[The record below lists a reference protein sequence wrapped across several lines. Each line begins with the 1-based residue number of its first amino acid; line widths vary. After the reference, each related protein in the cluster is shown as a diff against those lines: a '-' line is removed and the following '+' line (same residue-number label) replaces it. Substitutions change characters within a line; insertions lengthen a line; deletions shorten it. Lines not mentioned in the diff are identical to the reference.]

1 MLEVS
6 TDSAEIFCPRL
17 GPAAAKL
24 LGYEACLHVER
35 QIISTT
41 LDVEATS
48 QVPATSRHNK
58 RKCHPGGRRH
68 WMWYRVHSALT
79 TICRARAKFFV
90 SMWLI
95 DLAEQLPR
103 AKLDGYDVSS
113 SQFPPPEWLPR
124 NVKLEVL
131 DALAEV
137 PSSLV
142 EKYDVVHIGL
152 LVLVV
157 GDNPLRLLR
166 NVIRMLST

>member
-17 GPAAAKL
+17 GPATAES
-24 LGYEACLHVER
+24 LGYEACSHVER

-58 RKCHPGGRRH
+58 RKYHPGGRRH
-68 WMWYRVHSALT
+68 RMWYRVHSALT
-79 TICRARAKFFV
+79 TICRARAKFVV
-90 SMWLI
+90 SIWLI

-103 AKLDGYDVSS
+103 AKLVGYDVSPL
-113 SQFPPPEWLPR
+113 QFPPPEWLPR

-142 EKYDVVHIGL
+142 ENYDVVHIGL

-157 GDNPLRLLR
+157 GDNPLPLLR